1 MNHRRLLLSTITCFR
16 VTFFVCLLGTVASAA
31 NLFVSTTGN
40 DANNCLSPP
49 MACLTIQAAVNKS
62 ANGDFINIAPG
73 TFFGPLIIHDRSNL
87 RFAGAGPSTVIT
99 HPGPVV
105 PGDVVVEINTSRLIE
120 FRDIRLTGHAL
131 SDGFR
136 VFYSTSVT
144 FTGCTVDSNGGP
156 GGGFF
161 VNGSLGTRIDA
172 STIEDNGVG
181 IRVDGNA
188 EVALSSPPFATANSV
203 VQRNG
208 NGIQVRSGE
217 FALQGS
223 GIIQDNGIGIRVD
236 GGLVKACC
244 ENQTAPRRINNNIVG
259 MLIQTGSSVEL
270 RGPMEFIG
278 NQNFGIRQFGSG
290 VTITGKVTFQTN
302 GNIATSAINQS
313 GGHLLINGGFGADQI
328 VIKDNPGTGI
338 FLTDGASL
346 RMSNVTVTNNQIHGL
361 RLQALSSAA
370 LIGNIFMTNNS
381 GRDLS
386 CAPNTFARGNN
397 SGINTQFCPGFE
409 NSPDPHGP

>member
-1 MNHRRLLLSTITCFR
+1 MYHRQLVLSTLTCLKAA
-16 VTFFVCLLGTVASAA
+16 VFVCLLGVAASAA

-49 MACLTIQAAVNKS
+49 MACLTIQAAVNKA
-62 ANGDFINIAPG
+62 ANGDFINIGPG
-73 TFFGPLIIHDRSNL
+73 TFSGPVNIHDRSNL
-87 RFAGAGPSTVIT
+87 RFTGAGPSTIIT
-99 HPGPVV
+99 HPGPIG
-105 PGDVVVEINTSRLIE
+105 PNEAVVEINTSRLIE
-120 FRDIRLTGHAL
+120 FQDLRLMGHDS

-144 FTGCTVDSNGGP
+144 FNRCIVDSNGGP

-161 VNGSLGTRIDA
+161 VNGSLGTHINE

-188 EVALSSPPFATANSV
+188 EVALSSPPFAPANSV

-208 NGIQVRSGE
+208 NGVQVRSGE
-217 FALQGS
+217 FVLQGS
-223 GIIQDNGIGIRVD
+223 GIIQDNGTGIRVD
-236 GGLVKACC
+236 GGRVKGCC
-244 ENQTAPRRINNNIVG
+244 GNQTAPRRINNNIVG
-259 MLIQTGSSVEL
+259 MLVQTGSSVEL

-290 VTITGKVTFQTN
+290 VTITGKVIFQTN
-302 GNIATSAINQS
+302 GNTVTSAINQS
-313 GGHLLINGGFGADQI
+313 GGHLLLLGGLGTDQI

-361 RLQALSSAA
+361 RLQALSSAV

-397 SGINTQFCPGFE
+397 SGVNTQYCPGFD